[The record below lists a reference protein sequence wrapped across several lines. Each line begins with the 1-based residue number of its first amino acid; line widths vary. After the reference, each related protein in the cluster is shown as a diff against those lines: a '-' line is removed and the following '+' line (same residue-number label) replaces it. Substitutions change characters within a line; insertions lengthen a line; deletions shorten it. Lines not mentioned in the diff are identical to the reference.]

1 MTEIELINKFKDLD
15 SEELKRIGNNPNA
28 SFEEII
34 VASMIV
40 TDREIENGECYTM
53 EEVFG
58 ERKVSNRTN

>member
-15 SEELKRIGNNPNA
+15 TEELKRIGNDPNA

-40 TDREIENGECYTM
+40 TDRQIENGECYTM

-58 ERKVSNRTN
+58 ERKVSDRIN

>member
-1 MTEIELINKFKDLD
+1 MTEIELIEKFKDLD
-15 SEELKRIGNNPNA
+15 TEELKRIGNDPNA

-40 TDREIENGECYTM
+40 TDRQIENGECYTM

-58 ERKVSNRTN
+58 ERKISDRIN

>member
-15 SEELKRIGNNPNA
+15 SEELKRIGNDPNS

-58 ERKVSNRTN
+58 EKKISYRTN